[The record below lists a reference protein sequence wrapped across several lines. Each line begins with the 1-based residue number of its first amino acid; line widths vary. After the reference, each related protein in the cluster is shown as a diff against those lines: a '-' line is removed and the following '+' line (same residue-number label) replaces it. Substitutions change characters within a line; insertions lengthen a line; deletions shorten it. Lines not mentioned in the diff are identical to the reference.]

1 MYIHFIFRCDGK
13 TNCVV
18 AVDSTSFHDAC
29 PGTHKYLEI
38 HYACQSRSQEA
49 IPSEPKGPR
58 RKKPALPPWIPS
70 SNVKQQPK
78 GPSVRIPKGPS
89 AISPKS
95 LNITKSNRNGA
106 EAKPVV
112 EKVPIL
118 VTARAT
124 PDNSAVRRV
133 PITTPSTTTS
143 TSTTETIPTT
153 QEIIEDSTLVR
164 NPKNRNDKFKKE
176 RNGLPND
183 PSRTIKEETR
193 KKPQF
198 GTSRTRNNFPNQS
211 SDSRKN
217 VGIVDTSI
225 KSGKAASL

>member
-1 MYIHFIFRCDGK
+1 M
-13 TNCVV
+13 
-18 AVDSTSFHDAC
+18 
-29 PGTHKYLEI
+29 
-38 HYACQSRSQEA
+38 
-49 IPSEPKGPR
+49 
-58 RKKPALPPWIPS
+58 
-70 SNVKQQPK
+70 
-78 GPSVRIPKGPS
+78 RIPKGPS

-95 LNITKSNRNGA
+95 LNITKNDRHGA

-153 QEIIEDSTLVR
+153 QEIIKDSSLVR
-164 NPKNRNDKFKKE
+164 NPKNRNDQFKKE
-176 RNGLPND
+176 RNGLPDD
-183 PSRTIKEETR
+183 PKRTIKEETR

-198 GTSRTRNNFPNQS
+198 GTSRTRNDFPKQS
-211 SDSRKN
+211 SGTRKN
-217 VGIVDTSI
+217 VGIVDTPI
-225 KSGKAASL
+225 KQGKAASL